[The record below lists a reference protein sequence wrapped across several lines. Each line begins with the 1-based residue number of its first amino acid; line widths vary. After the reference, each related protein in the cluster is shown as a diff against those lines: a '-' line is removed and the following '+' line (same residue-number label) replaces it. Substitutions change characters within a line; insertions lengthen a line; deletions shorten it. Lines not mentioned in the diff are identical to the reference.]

1 MDRVLIAGGGIGGL
15 ALAGALGRR
24 GIEVD
29 VVDNQPEWSISR
41 SGRPARRSCSRTRS
55 CSTRCSP
62 RGTTSIDATPD
73 FDVAAF
79 ERRVW
84 GELAK
89 PY

>member
-1 MDRVLIAGGGIGGL
+1 VLEDAVVL
-15 ALAGALGRR
+15 AEMLAGSSHVPATLAAFTDRRWERCRLVVEESVARTR
-24 GIEVD
+24 GIIE
-29 VVDNQPEWSISR
+29 P
-41 SGRPARRSCSRTRS
+41 
-55 CSTRCSP
+55 
-62 RGTTSIDATPD
+62 TPD